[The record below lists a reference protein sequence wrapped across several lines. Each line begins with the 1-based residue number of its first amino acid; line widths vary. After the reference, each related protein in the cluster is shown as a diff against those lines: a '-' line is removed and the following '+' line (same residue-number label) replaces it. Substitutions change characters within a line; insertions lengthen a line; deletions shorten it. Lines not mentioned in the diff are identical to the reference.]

1 MDKKKILVID
11 DEPSFTEMLKLN
23 LEETGRFFV
32 KCVNDPHQALETA
45 LLFLPDL
52 ILLDVIMP
60 DIEGP
65 DVLSMLKEEPLLRN
79 IPIIFLT
86 ATVRKDEA
94 SEDDGLIGGHLFLA
108 KPCSLSELINA
119 IDDHI

>member
-1 MDKKKILVID
+1 MEKKKILIID
-11 DEPSFTEMLKLN
+11 DEESFTEVLKLN
-23 LEETGRFFV
+23 LEETGDFYVQIENKPRHAV
-32 KCVNDPHQALETA
+32 ETA

-65 DVLSMLKEEPLLRN
+65 DVLSILREESLLQN

-86 ATVRKDEA
+86 ATIRRDEA
-94 SEDDGLIGGHLFLA
+94 KEQDGLIGGHLFLA
-108 KPCSLSELINA
+108 KPCSVDELIFVINS
-119 IDDHI
+119 HI